1 MEERVNAGFTIIK
14 TIKLPD
20 EEFVLG
26 IKNNG
31 NKTEYVTWC
40 CVENNKY
47 YYGHYVSNYKV
58 AVIDLY
64 ERANEAIKWKLQHLQ
79 GGDNN

>member
-64 ERANEAIKWKLQHLQ
+64 ERAKISIEWKLRELK
-79 GGDNN
+79 GGD

>member
-40 CVENNKY
+40 CVEKTKY
-47 YYGHYVSNYKV
+47 YHGHYISNYDF

-64 ERANEAIKWKLQHLQ
+64 ERARISIEWKLRKLK
-79 GGDNN
+79 GGD